1 MEDSP
6 TTDEGDIKMRMA
18 SRAALVAATAIP
30 LTMVAPALASAA
42 DASEVTYSFTVDG
55 STVKNTITN
64 NTGTTLTCLTALAP
78 APGGVLPPVADVI
91 GPGQTLYDHGEIQ
104 PGVTT
109 QAVTEI
115 PDGTYVTLASCGRE
129 GSDPAL
135 WVSDYPGIEDYL
147 KPLPTPAF
155 TVQQASTVVTVPNVA
170 PPAAGSVDLGAM
182 FGS

>member
-1 MEDSP
+1 
-6 TTDEGDIKMRMA
+6 MRLA

-30 LTMVAPALASAA
+30 LAMVAPAVASAT

-55 STVKNTITN
+55 SRVKNTITN
-64 NTGTTLTCLTALAP
+64 NTGTTLTCGTALAP

-91 GPGQTLYDHGEIQ
+91 TAGQTLYDHGEVQ

-115 PDGTYVTLASCGRE
+115 PDGAYVVLATCGRD
-129 GSDPAL
+129 GSDPAM

-147 KPLPTPAF
+147 KPFQMPAF
-155 TVQQASTVVTVPNVA
+155 TVQQASTVVTVPNTA
-170 PPAAGSVDLGAM
+170 PPAAGSVDLGTM